1 MGGADMSGGPFRAV
15 IDGMRRVNRA
25 PAVLLGVWAL
35 TVLVSL
41 LGLFFLWAVAVHPTP
56 QEHAGL
62 YDSLGKTTGVHWARP
77 DEKRER

>member
-1 MGGADMSGGPFRAV
+1 MRHDRYRAQ
-15 IDGMRRVNRA
+15 DNTAGQM
-25 PAVLLGVWAL
+25 WAL

-56 QEHAGL
+56 QELAGV
-62 YDSLGKTTGVHWARP
+62 YDRLGKTTGVHWVRP

>member
-1 MGGADMSGGPFRAV
+1 
-15 IDGMRRVNRA
+15 MRHNRYQA
-25 PAVLLGVWAL
+25 QDNTAGQMWAL

-56 QEHAGL
+56 QELAGV
-62 YDSLGKTTGVHWARP
+62 YDRLGKTTGVHWVRP

>member
-1 MGGADMSGGPFRAV
+1 
-15 IDGMRRVNRA
+15 MRHNRYQA
-25 PAVLLGVWAL
+25 QDNTAGQMWAL

-56 QEHAGL
+56 QELAGV
-62 YDSLGKTTGVHWARP
+62 YDGLGKTTGVHWVRP